1 MKIVVL
7 LRWKPLVGKS
17 VNMSEEVIDPGIETE
32 YEVVEEIC
40 YCNGSKDSNMLQCV
54 LCRRMFHLDCL
65 KNGKPSTLVG
75 DVFFDLTCA
84 ACSSDGLESCTRQ
97 ALSWLQAVYL
107 SLYNLY
113 NTSRGRKGYFRWRED
128 ICHFIERNWLV
139 LFPKKKKTATW
150 CSTVAGILSSGCP
163 QFFKSGTKEFN
174 KETGWW
180 ALQQNIA
187 PSIKLSEAGSG
198 STRKRKGGP
207 TVTGSNAKT
216 NNFDSKEE
224 QMNIAALSSCID
236 GNVAKSSSPKHR
248 SQSDD
253 LISQLLSEEDMR
265 ELAESHSDVDTFSS
279 LFSTS
284 YDELDD
290 TSSLFAGE
298 EKLESELPMET
309 EARPEDTESLS
320 STATSDTSNRNP
332 RSDSL
337 QSKAKSKPIKN
348 PASIAETSLFPVSED
363 KEKDLLLRINACPKA
378 VYHDPVARRFRRK
391 LILRQVKRSK
401 GLKLFDLDKSVS
413 EAVNATIRYQLTRD
427 GAVRVENLNSPPAA
441 IEDDSQGM
449 LLKKKI
455 PNSSSSKPLCTTENV
470 LDRFLA
476 SPRMLPSSRPRT
488 CSFLTRLI
496 GGDSQTL
503 YRPITSPYTSRILK
517 PFIRRDYE
525 SRPLKLQLLQ
535 EIIARRHRNDPEWK
549 PPPVSSIDYC
559 YVQPHHI
566 PSVNAMCRE
575 FFWPGIDLSECLQY
589 PDFSC
594 VVLYKKFVIGFAFM
608 VPDVNYNEAYVS
620 FVLVHP
626 EWRRGGI
633 GTYMIY
639 HLIQTCM
646 GKDVTLHVSVTNPAM
661 LMYQKFGFKPEEFI
675 LDFYNRYLPQDSPQC
690 RHAFFL
696 RLRR

>member
-1 MKIVVL
+1 
-7 LRWKPLVGKS
+7 
-17 VNMSEEVIDPGIETE
+17 MSEEVIDPGIETE
-32 YEVVEEIC
+32 YEAVEEIC
-40 YCNGSKDSNMLQCV
+40 YCNGSKDRLS
-54 LCRRMFHLDCL
+54 
-65 KNGKPSTLVG
+65 KEWYKPSTLVG

-84 ACSSDGLESCTRQ
+84 VCSSDGSDSCTRQ
-97 ALSWLQAVYL
+97 NLSWLQAVYL
-107 SLYNLY
+107 CLYNLFA
-113 NTSRGRKGYFRWRED
+113 TSRGRK
-128 ICHFIERNWLV
+128 
-139 LFPKKKKTATW
+139 
-150 CSTVAGILSSGCP
+150 GCP
-163 QFFKSGTKEFN
+163 QFFKSGSKEFN
-174 KETGWW
+174 KEMGWW

-187 PSIKLSEAGSG
+187 PSIKLGEAGSG
-198 STRKRKGGP
+198 STRKRRGAP
-207 TVTGSNAKT
+207 MVAISNAKT
-216 NNFDSKEE
+216 
-224 QMNIAALSSCID
+224 SSY
-236 GNVAKSSSPKHR
+236 NLTRNSQQSSSSEHTSK

-253 LISQLLSEEDMR
+253 VISQLLSEEDMR
-265 ELAESHSDVDTFSS
+265 ELAESRPATDPFSS

-284 YDELDD
+284 YDNMDSFF
-290 TSSLFAGE
+290 TGE
-298 EKLESELPMET
+298 EEKSESDLREET
-309 EARPEDTESLS
+309 EARPDDTESLS
-320 STATSDTSNRNP
+320 STVTSDTSSRNP

-337 QSKAKSKPIKN
+337 QNKAKSKAVKN
-348 PASIAETSLFPVSED
+348 PTSLAQTSLFPVSED
-363 KEKDLLLRINACPKA
+363 KENDVLLKIISCPRA
-378 VYHDPVARRFRRK
+378 AYHDPVMRRFRRK
-391 LILRQVKRSK
+391 LILRQIKRSK
-401 GLKLFDLDKSVS
+401 GLKLLDIDKTVS
-413 EAVNATIRYQLTRD
+413 EAVNATLRYQLTGD
-427 GAVRVENLNSPPAA
+427 EVVRVENRSTLSKTDVA
-441 IEDDSQGM
+441 DDSQAKT
-449 LLKKKI
+449 LKQKI
-455 PNSSSSKPLCTTENV
+455 LSGSNTSSFSTTENV

-496 GGDSQTL
+496 GGASQTL

-517 PFIRRDYE
+517 PFIRRDHE

-535 EIIARRHRNDPEWK
+535 EIIARYHRNDPGWK

-608 VPDVNYNEAYVS
+608 VPDVNYNEAYIS